1 MPIALTAYALT
12 LIVALTS
19 LVLLYRA
26 GMLSAVAMLLYL
38 CVLLLIRPL
47 TLFSGLD
54 MPQPANAFDDVALD
68 AALALLAALL
78 WIGLFTLCALA
89 MRAYLPRLGAAF
101 LPRPVSTPDPARLRL
116 FAAGLA
122 LLAGAITAGFV
133 LQSGSPGAF
142 IYRVKV
148 AREMSG
154 LFLFLHLA
162 VLSLMLSLYGLLE
175 EIRRAETPAR
185 RRSAFLF
192 YAPLLLIAMGASFA
206 WGNRGNIAYILIAG
220 ALSWHVLIA
229 PLRPIRV
236 LIGAAILFVALF
248 AMGNLREARLEAL
261 TGTPY
266 SERSLTRSLSNSLH
280 LAEFDALSLAIKD
293 AGNRYELR
301 EGADFRNGILAMVPR
316 QILPERQIF
325 NVGGWFRQV
334 YEPGKVNGWP
344 VTVIGD
350 WFVNFGWIGVVLGAA
365 LSGAVA
371 GLFDSAYSRV
381 SSRTWDA
388 VLAPVLGILILKG
401 GVGTGAP
408 QQIVLTLIPLAILSL
423 ALRLRGETGRASARW
438 RSGEA

>member
-1 MPIALTAYALT
+1 
-12 LIVALTS
+12 
-19 LVLLYRA
+19 
-26 GMLSAVAMLLYL
+26 
-38 CVLLLIRPL
+38 
-47 TLFSGLD
+47 
-54 MPQPANAFDDVALD
+54 
-68 AALALLAALL
+68 
-78 WIGLFTLCALA
+78 
-89 MRAYLPRLGAAF
+89 
-101 LPRPVSTPDPARLRL
+101 
-116 FAAGLA
+116 
-122 LLAGAITAGFV
+122 
-133 LQSGSPGAF
+133 
-142 IYRVKV
+142 
-148 AREMSG
+148 
-154 LFLFLHLA
+154 
-162 VLSLMLSLYGLLE
+162 
-175 EIRRAETPAR
+175 
-185 RRSAFLF
+185 
-192 YAPLLLIAMGASFA
+192 MGASFA

-293 AGNRYELR
+293 AGSRYELR

-316 QILPERQIF
+316 QILPEREIF

-423 ALRLRGETGRASARW
+423 ALRLRGKTGRASARW